1 MALLTNTRSSWALGL
16 AVLLIVAAVA
26 PLCAMSSDMAMAM
39 PMSAEETPGAPG
51 ECDTQGSMASCPS
64 ASSVN
69 VPSATT
75 RNDVDQSIVADVP
88 QIVAPLAPGQSI
100 SDFRTPVEASPPP
113 GQMTPLR
120 L

>member
-1 MALLTNTRSSWALGL
+1 MTLLTNTRSSWALGL
-16 AVLLIVAAVA
+16 AVLLVVAAVA

-39 PMSAEETPGAPG
+39 PMPADQTPGAPG

-64 ASSVN
+64 ASNVR
-69 VPSATT
+69 VPSSTT
-75 RNDVDQSIVADVP
+75 RTDVDQPVIADVP
-88 QIVAPLAPGQSI
+88 QVVAPLEPGQSV
-100 SDFRTPVEASPPP
+100 SDLRTPVQASPPP